1 MAQALFR
8 LGHSCRPLDG
18 TDVKKELRKLAQS
31 HGLRGRQKAMQA
43 VTVLRMYRK
52 DPKAN
57 EFLQHEAE
65 PILRRVLYHLR
76 QAAILES
83 LAERDAAQP
92 FLAPPGVAQPG
103 HE

>member
-1 MAQALFR
+1 M
-8 LGHSCRPLDG
+8 
-18 TDVKKELRKLAQS
+18 KKELRKLAQS
-31 HGLRGRQKAMQA
+31 HGLRGRQKATQA

-57 EFLQHEAE
+57 DFLQHEAE
-65 PILRRVLYHLR
+65 PRVLYHLR

-83 LAERDAAQP
+83 LAERDATQP
-92 FLAPPGVAQPG
+92 FLPSPGVAQPG

>member
-1 MAQALFR
+1 
-8 LGHSCRPLDG
+8 
-18 TDVKKELRKLAQS
+18 VKKELRKLAQS

-57 EFLQHEAE
+57 DFLQHEAE
-65 PILRRVLYHLR
+65 PILRKVLYHLR

-83 LAERDAAQP
+83 LAERDATQP
-92 FLAPPGVAQPG
+92 FLPSPGVAEPG